1 MKETLQDFLEIKDT
15 LLDSMIMLVAL
26 YLPGNSSKNKIAL
39 DGVVISCELLD

>member
-1 MKETLQDFLEIKDT
+1 MKETMQDFLETKDT

-26 YLPGNSSKNKIAL
+26 YLPGNSSKNQIAL